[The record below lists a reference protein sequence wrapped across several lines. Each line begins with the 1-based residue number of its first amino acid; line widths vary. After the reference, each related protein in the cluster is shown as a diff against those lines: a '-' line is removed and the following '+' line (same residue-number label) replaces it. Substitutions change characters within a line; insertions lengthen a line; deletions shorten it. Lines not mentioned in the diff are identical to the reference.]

1 VMDGYSL
8 SEAFKKCQFFEPF
21 ILRMIRV
28 GEGSGHMPEQMKI
41 LANFYM
47 EKVNRLVESIAK
59 TMEPILIVFAGI
71 IFVIIV
77 MGLLGPIYDMMGS
90 LR

>member
-1 VMDGYSL
+1 
-8 SEAFKKCQFFEPF
+8 
-21 ILRMIRV
+21 
-28 GEGSGHMPEQMKI
+28 MPEQMKI